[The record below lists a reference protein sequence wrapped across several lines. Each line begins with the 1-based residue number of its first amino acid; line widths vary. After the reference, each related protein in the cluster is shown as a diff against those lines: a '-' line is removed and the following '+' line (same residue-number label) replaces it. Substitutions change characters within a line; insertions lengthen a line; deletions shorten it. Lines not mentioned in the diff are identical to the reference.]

1 MPKKLESCKNEID
14 FTLKAYS
21 LFHSKPLISY
31 FPILPCMHLVKN
43 SSAPKEPWVLFFPL
57 FPHFLYQPII
67 IFSLTMRL
75 SFHLLNK
82 PVRNFDAKSA
92 PHPFLRIFSPLHYSS
107 LWSFH
112 SEFWFASE
120 IPDRLGIFLKT
131 DKTFRG
137 QKVSPQSTYV
147 WTGHTSFFIFHSF
160 HPLSAR
166 WGTLS
171 KQQKEN
177 ALVWVSEIWA
187 AIRVEEGN
195 EILYAGRKKDFHM
208 INCPTSVSSTLDRA
222 CLEIAQR

>member
-1 MPKKLESCKNEID
+1 MHVPCEKFLS
-14 FTLKAYS
+14 TQRGMSS
-21 LFHSKPLISY
+21 LS
-31 FPILPCMHLVKN
+31 
-43 SSAPKEPWVLFFPL
+43 PL

-112 SEFWFASE
+112 SECRFASE

-187 AIRVEEGN
+187 AIRVEGN

-208 INCPTSVSSTLDRA
+208 INCPASVSSTLDRVCPKESYLLLTLFGKSLGFLRHSVPNRA
-222 CLEIAQR
+222 LNGW